1 MSHVSHVFERVNKTH
16 GHSRNVRVSNLTP
29 RAAADGEG
37 RTGEGNRSRRLRPR
51 ADGALGDAGAP
62 FLTARRTRRS
72 RRRLRREAGYEP
84 ERGVM
89 SSRLAG
95 RRAARVRVV
104 VGCRRETLAEPHR
117 RAQAPSFLAPS
128 SELLHERAER
138 RAAPPPWAVRPAEA
152 PGRPH
157 RSGMV
162 TAPPCPEQCKRSH
175 SRIPTHN

>member
-16 GHSRNVRVSNLTP
+16 GHSRNVRVSNPTP
-29 RAAADGEG
+29 RAAADGGG

-95 RRAARVRVV
+95 RRPARVRVV
-104 VGCRRETLAEPHR
+104 VGCRRETLAEPRR
-117 RAQAPSFLAPS
+117 RARAPSCFAPS
-128 SELLHERAER
+128 SELLHESESRAESGATALGSPAR
-138 RAAPPPWAVRPAEA
+138 RGAGTRAQSRNGDRAVMPRE
-152 PGRPH
+152 
-157 RSGMV
+157 M
-162 TAPPCPEQCKRSH
+162 Q
-175 SRIPTHN
+175 THPFADSDS